1 MATKKQRARMRQ
13 KRIEFDLMVERGR
26 IMREELEA
34 IEKMTKDQLV
44 AYAKEHDIAID
55 GRIKKAE
62 MLEIIKEK
70 VIA

>member
-13 KRIEFDLMVERGR
+13 KRIEFDLMVERSR
-26 IMREELEA
+26 LMREELEA
-34 IEKMTKDQLV
+34 IEKMKKDHLV

-55 GRIKKAE
+55 GRMKKAE

-70 VIA
+70 VIE

>member
-26 IMREELEA
+26 LMREELEA

-55 GRIKKAE
+55 GRMKKAE